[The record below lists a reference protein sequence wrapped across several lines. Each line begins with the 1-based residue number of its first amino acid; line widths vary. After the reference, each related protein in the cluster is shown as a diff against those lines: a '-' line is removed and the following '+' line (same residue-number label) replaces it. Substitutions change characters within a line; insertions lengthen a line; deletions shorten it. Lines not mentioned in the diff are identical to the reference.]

1 MFKASLR
8 HFALLSALL
17 VSPQLFAGG
26 LYFGAKTGRMILDN
40 TTTVLLNGIDTQPT
54 NASLLV
60 GYEIMGIV
68 IGDLA
73 VEGEISRTMSSG
85 VSNGQDVDVESSAVY
100 ATLRTAGP
108 FYFKVKT
115 GFVNQNVIRGSV
127 SASET
132 GASSGAGIGI
142 GIGVAQLELEWTVL
156 KNDTSYASLGL
167 QIDL

>member
-1 MFKASLR
+1 MFKPSLR
-8 HFALLSALL
+8 HFTLLFALL

-26 LYFGAKTGRMILDN
+26 LYFGAKTGRMIIDN
-40 TTTVLLNGIDTQPT
+40 AASVLVNGIESQPT

-73 VEGEISRTMSSG
+73 VEGELSRTLSPG
-85 VSNGQDVDVESSAVY
+85 VSSGQDVEVESSAVY

-115 GFVNQNVIRGSV
+115 GFVNQNVIRGTTTV
-127 SASET
+127 SET